1 VTENRNV
8 GQEVQAEIIKTV
20 RRGQEA
26 VLKGQEAVVGTV
38 KVWAGTVRS
47 AAPSLPDLKLSELK
61 LSDLKLSELKL
72 PFAGRLPKP
81 GELAGHAYDLA
92 GKLLAS
98 QRKLT
103 DNVRHAAAPLLPG
116 KSGTAGSSD
125 SGQDQA
131 DK

>member
-1 VTENRNV
+1 MTQTRNV

-26 VLKGQEAVVGTV
+26 VLKGQEVVVGTV
-38 KVWAGTVRS
+38 KVWADTLRS
-47 AAPSLPDLKLSELK
+47 AAPQLTELK
-61 LSDLKLSELKL
+61 LTELKL

-81 GELAGHAYDLA
+81 DELVAHAHDLA

-103 DNVRHAAAPLLPG
+103 ENVLHATAPLLPG
-116 KSGTAGSSD
+116 KSDTRGKNG
-125 SGQDQA
+125 GQNGPA
-131 DK
+131 EK